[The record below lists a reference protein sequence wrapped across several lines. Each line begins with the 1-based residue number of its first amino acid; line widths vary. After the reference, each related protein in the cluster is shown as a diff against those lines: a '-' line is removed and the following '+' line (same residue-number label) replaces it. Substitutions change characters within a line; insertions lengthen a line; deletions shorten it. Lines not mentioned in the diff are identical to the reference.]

1 MLKRITTAACLVA
14 MLVAVGCSTHTHVV
28 GSGAQEWRGESER
41 QWYFLAGLAPIND
54 VDTAAMAAGIENYEI
69 TTEAT
74 FVDSLIGVVTLG
86 WVTARTV
93 TVTK

>member
-1 MLKRITTAACLVA
+1 MLQRATTALLLATMV
-14 MLVAVGCSTHTHVV
+14 VAVGCSAHTHVV
-28 GSGAQEWRGESER
+28 GSGAQEWRGQSER

-54 VDTAAMAAGIENYEI
+54 VDTEAMAEGIENYEI
-69 TTEAT
+69 TTEQT
-74 FVDSLIGVVTLG
+74 FVDGLIGVVTLG